1 MVGFPVNL
9 AVRAYELAFGL
20 TVFVA
25 SQGRTIS
32 VKVYDE
38 SKEMSIETVITKVT
52 GLKDVILAVVMSYVR
67 IN

>member
-1 MVGFPVNL
+1 MISFPVDL

-20 TVFVA
+20 TVFVT
-25 SQGRTIS
+25 SQGRAIY

-52 GLKDVILAVVMSYVR
+52 GLKDVILAVVMTYVR
-67 IN
+67 